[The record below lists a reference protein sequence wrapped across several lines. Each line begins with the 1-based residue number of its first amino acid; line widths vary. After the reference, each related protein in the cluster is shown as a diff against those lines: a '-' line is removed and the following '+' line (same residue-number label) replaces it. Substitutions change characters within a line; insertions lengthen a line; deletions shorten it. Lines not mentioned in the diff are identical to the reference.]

1 MTETDS
7 FVRGRRFYSKR
18 RKERNMT
25 EHLTADNFTEKVLE
39 AKGTVLVDFFATWCG
54 PCKMLAPV
62 VEQLAEE
69 YQGRV
74 AVYKLDVDEAQE
86 IAQKY
91 SVMSIPTLV
100 FFQDGKESE
109 RMVGVVS
116 QVQLKDAMER
126 NL

>member
-1 MTETDS
+1 MTETGS

-86 IAQKY
+86 PAMQY
-91 SVMSIPTLV
+91 QVMSIPTLV
-100 FFQDGKESE
+100 FFQNGKETERIVGMASRSE
-109 RMVGVVS
+109 
-116 QVQLKDAMER
+116 LLEALER